1 MADDSEQTERMTEQE
16 VYNRLGSLDGWGV
29 VNGKLEKEF
38 AFRDFVTAFGFM
50 SSVALLAEK
59 QNHHPEWS
67 NVYKRVTIS
76 LSTHEVGGVS
86 ARDFRLAESIDS
98 LVRDYRATMSH

>member
-1 MADDSEQTERMTEQE
+1 MVDHPEKTERMTRQE
-16 VYNRLGSLDGWGV
+16 VASRLASLDGWRV
-29 VNGKLEKEF
+29 VNDKLEKEF
-38 AFRDFVTAFGFM
+38 NFRDFVTAFGFM

-76 LSTHEVGGVS
+76 LSTHEVGGIS
-86 ARDFRLAESIDS
+86 ARDFRLAESVDRLPTACS
-98 LVRDYRATMSH
+98 